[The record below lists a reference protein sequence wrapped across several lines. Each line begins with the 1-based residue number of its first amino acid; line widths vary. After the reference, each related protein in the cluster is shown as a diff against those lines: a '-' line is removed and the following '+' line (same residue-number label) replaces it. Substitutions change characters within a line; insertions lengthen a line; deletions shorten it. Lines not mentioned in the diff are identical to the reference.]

1 MALEIL
7 AWDRHRNIYYYNINA
22 RFNVQ
27 LRPLNVYSNEL
38 RIKDTTEIY
47 LQNINVN
54 DVQHTMSVHT
64 DIFIGICKNQ
74 SKRETTVNFMYM
86 AFDMLVKTWSL

>member
-7 AWDRHRNIYYYNINA
+7 AWDRHKNIYYCNINA

-27 LRPLNVYSNEL
+27 LRPLNVYQCINVYSNEL
-38 RIKDTTEIY
+38 HIKDTTEIY

-54 DVQHTMSVHT
+54 DV
-64 DIFIGICKNQ
+64 
-74 SKRETTVNFMYM
+74 
-86 AFDMLVKTWSL
+86 